1 MPLSTSLDHITIVT
15 DDFEA
20 SRPVY
25 DAVLGALGLSP
36 TIDYEDPEG
45 EPEDND
51 TVAAIGYG
59 TSSQRTIVWLVA
71 GLSPTSGAHVALAV
85 DSRDQ
90 VILACQA
97 ATDAG
102 AQVKQPPRD
111 WESDQ
116 LNYYGT
122 QIADSNGN
130 ILEVITRGG
139 H

>member
-1 MPLSTSLDHITIVT
+1 MPASTSLDHITIVT

-36 TIDYEDPEG
+36 TVEYEDPEG
-45 EPEDND
+45 EPEDPD

-59 TSSQRTIVWLVA
+59 PASGPTIVWLVA
-71 GLSPTSGAHVALAV
+71 GLSATSGAHVALAV
-85 DSRDQ
+85 DDHDR
-90 VILACQA
+90 VVA
-97 ATDAG
+97 AFDAAVAAG
-102 AQVKQPPRD
+102 ARVVQAPRD

-122 QIADSNGN
+122 QIADLRGN
-130 ILEVITRGG
+130 VLEVLAR